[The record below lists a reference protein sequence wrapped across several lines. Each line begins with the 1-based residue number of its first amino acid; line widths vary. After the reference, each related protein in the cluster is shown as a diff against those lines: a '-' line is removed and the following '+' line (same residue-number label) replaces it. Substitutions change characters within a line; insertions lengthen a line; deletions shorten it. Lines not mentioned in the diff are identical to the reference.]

1 MQKLHPVLR
10 LLPETV
16 VTPYYAAQD
25 RHRVA
30 LIDAE
35 RYVHKPPTL
44 EAFIDEVGDAA
55 FERVDCLID
64 QLRHR
69 SASGVSQLGESVPG
83 AMAHSNRGAHRS

>member
-30 LIDAE
+30 LIGAE
-35 RYVHKPPTL
+35 RYIHKPPTF
-44 EAFIDEVGDAA
+44 EEFIDEVGGAIADMLGGTQSGTIEQAA
-55 FERVDCLID
+55 QQRRNAD
-64 QLRHR
+64 
-69 SASGVSQLGESVPG
+69 
-83 AMAHSNRGAHRS
+83 